1 MDLNYLLPGLE
12 DFVMETN
19 NVHIE
24 NNINIPTEDE
34 KINEEIKKQAEEAGL
49 EEGEPEVTEQT
60 ALYALEPYSSVWLEC
75 YTVTV
80 EVEGPNPFGSA
91 ITTLV

>member
-1 MDLNYLLPGLE
+1 MDLNVLLPGLE
-12 DFVMETN
+12 DFTMEN

-49 EEGEPEVTEQT
+49 VEGAPEVTE
-60 ALYALEPYSSVWLEC
+60 
-75 YTVTV
+75 
-80 EVEGPNPFGSA
+80 
-91 ITTLV
+91 

>member
-34 KINEEIKKQAEEAGL
+34 KIDEEIKKQAEEAGL
-49 EEGEPEVTEQT
+49 IEGAPDVTE
-60 ALYALEPYSSVWLEC
+60 
-75 YTVTV
+75 
-80 EVEGPNPFGSA
+80 
-91 ITTLV
+91 

>member
-1 MDLNYLLPGLE
+1 MNLNYLLPGLE

-34 KINEEIKKQAEEAGL
+34 KRIYFNMLADPPKLIELKRK
-49 EEGEPEVTEQT
+49 
-60 ALYALEPYSSVWLEC
+60 
-75 YTVTV
+75 
-80 EVEGPNPFGSA
+80 
-91 ITTLV
+91 

>member
-1 MDLNYLLPGLE
+1 MDLNVLLPGLE
-12 DFVMETN
+12 DFTMEN

-49 EEGEPEVTEQT
+49 VEGAPEVTEQT
-60 ALYALEPYSSVWLEC
+60 SYALEPYSSVW
-75 YTVTV
+75 
-80 EVEGPNPFGSA
+80 
-91 ITTLV
+91 

>member
-49 EEGEPEVTEQT
+49 IEGEPEVTE
-60 ALYALEPYSSVWLEC
+60 
-75 YTVTV
+75 
-80 EVEGPNPFGSA
+80 
-91 ITTLV
+91 

>member
-1 MDLNYLLPGLE
+1 MNLNYLLPGLE

-34 KINEEIKKQAEEAGL
+34 KIDEEIRKQAEEAGL
-49 EEGEPEVTEQT
+49 IEGEPEVTE
-60 ALYALEPYSSVWLEC
+60 
-75 YTVTV
+75 
-80 EVEGPNPFGSA
+80 
-91 ITTLV
+91 

>member
-1 MDLNYLLPGLE
+1 MDLNVLLPGLE
-12 DFVMETN
+12 DFTMES

-49 EEGEPEVTEQT
+49 VEGAPEVTE
-60 ALYALEPYSSVWLEC
+60 
-75 YTVTV
+75 
-80 EVEGPNPFGSA
+80 
-91 ITTLV
+91 